1 MNEEEQIKIQQA
13 LLEREVDEELAL
25 DKRREFFKKYQ
36 NVIVCFVVGTLTL
49 VAAFN
54 IYQAWW
60 QRVRR
65 SESDAFERG
74 VMAVYNQQPAEAQ
87 SLFEN
92 MVHDRTDYRFL
103 GRFRL
108 AGLLLDQG
116 KIPEALTLL
125 EQLMKTKSAPEE
137 LRSVARLL
145 WVGHQLD
152 TGTPAELQAAL
163 VPLLRPDN
171 SFFPMASEQAALL
184 ALREGDGQK
193 AKGYLEAALK
203 TSNIS
208 QIQHQRLEEFL
219 TILGE
224 K

>member
-36 NVIVCFVVGTLTL
+36 NLMITLVVGTLTL

-54 IYQAWW
+54 IYQSWW

-65 SESDAFERG
+65 GESDAFEKG
-74 VMAVYNQQPAEAQ
+74 VMAAYNGQTADAQ
-87 SLFEN
+87 NIFEKT
-92 MVHDRTDYRFL
+92 VQDRTDYKFL

-108 AGLLLDQG
+108 ASLLFEQG
-116 KIPEALTLL
+116 KTSEGLGIL

-137 LRSVARLL
+137 LRSIARLS

-152 TGTPAELQAAL
+152 TGKPADLQAAL

-171 SFFPMASEQAALL
+171 AFFPMASEQAALL
-184 ALREGDGQK
+184 ALKEGDTLK
-193 AKGYLEAALK
+193 AKGYLEAVLK
-203 TSNIS
+203 TPNIS
-208 QIQHQRLEEFL
+208 EIQHQRLEELL

-224 K
+224 